1 MLQEDGPN
9 GPYTGPLRIDTV
21 ALPSG
26 GTLGLTHCPGRNGV
40 DAKGRRW
47 QRLLNEDLAAIE
59 AWGAATV
66 VTLIESHEFAA
77 LGVAGLA
84 EAMRRHHFDW
94 HHVPIPDMRPPQA
107 EALAAWHKS
116 APAVLGALRHGDRV
130 LVHCAAGLGRTGTFA
145 AKLLTDFAIEPG
157 QAISIVRAA
166 RPGTLET
173 PEQEA
178 FVFERDAWRALPGT

>member
-1 MLQEDGPN
+1 MLQEHGPN
-9 GPYTGPLRIDTV
+9 APLTGPLRIDAVT
-21 ALPSG
+21 LPSG

-40 DAKGRRW
+40 DAAGRRW
-47 QRLLNEDLAAIE
+47 QRLLDDDLAAIE
-59 AWGAATV
+59 DWGATTV
-66 VTLIESHEFAA
+66 VTLIESHEFAR

-84 EAMRRHHFDW
+84 EAMRQRLFDW
-94 HHVPIPDMRPPQA
+94 HHIPIPDMRPPQA

-116 APAVLGALRHGDRV
+116 SPAVLAALRHGDRV
-130 LVHCAAGLGRTGTFA
+130 LVHCAAGLGRTGTLV
-145 AKLLTDFAIEPG
+145 AKLLTHFAIEPG

-178 FVFERDAWRALPGT
+178 FVFDRDAWSALRGT